1 MTPGQEPPDD
11 NNHDSSTS
19 PSSSTPASASGFADS
34 LAGDFDQYASAV
46 TSWIHPGHFF
56 LVSSLPFCW
65 TAYRGYYQTP
75 LEQVVQ
81 NVLKARNVPI
91 TITELQKADDG
102 IRKAVGSAVASRAL
116 RVATAASIG
125 AFGLVTAGL
134 FYASGCH
141 SIEQAVTGTRQ
152 WAHQTRRRMDAFL
165 GVENRVDQDHPEYL
179 MTQSMSEEEE
189 LDFVSKTYLPDEDW
203 EAEVETTSDEKDQ

>member
-1 MTPGQEPPDD
+1 M
-11 NNHDSSTS
+11 
-19 PSSSTPASASGFADS
+19 
-34 LAGDFDQYASAV
+34 DQYASAV

-91 TITELQKADDG
+91 TEQLQKADNDG

-141 SIEQAVTGTRQ
+141 SIEQAVANTRQ
-152 WAHQTRRRMDAFL
+152 WAHQTRRRMDAFF
-165 GVENRVDQDHPEYL
+165 GVENRVDKDHPEYL
-179 MTQSMSEEEE
+179 ITQSMSEEEE

-203 EAEVETTSDEKDQ
+203 EAEVETKSDEKDQ